1 MQFVKL
7 REHSQFLMAVILFVV
22 STTGSLFAAKESY
35 AHECGDHHRL
45 HHKDWAKSWQMEYE
59 YKVIDA
65 TSREETLNKYGKDGW
80 ELALFYPTGTSSAG
94 GNGYF
99 ILKKR
104 SVEKKND
111 PGASSQAETKN

>member
-1 MQFVKL
+1 MQITKF
-7 REHSQFLMAVILFVV
+7 RESHFLMAVILFTAF
-22 STTGSLFAAKESY
+22 TTGLLFSTKESY
-35 AHECGDHHRL
+35 AHKRGE
-45 HHKDWAKSWQMEYE
+45 HHKDWAKNWQMEYE

-111 PGASSQAETKN
+111 SGTSSQAEIKN

>member
-1 MQFVKL
+1 MRFTKF
-7 REHSQFLMAVILFVV
+7 RESRFLMAVILFIV
-22 STTGSLFAAKESY
+22 STTGSLFAVKESY
-35 AHECGDHHRL
+35 AHKRSEHY
-45 HHKDWAKSWQMEYE
+45 KDLAKNWQMEYE

-99 ILKKR
+99 ILKRR
-104 SVEKKND
+104 SIEKKND
-111 PGASSQAETKN
+111 LGASSQAETKN

>member
-1 MQFVKL
+1 MQFTKF
-7 REHSQFLMAVILFVV
+7 RESRFLMAVILFIV
-22 STTGSLFAAKESY
+22 STTGSFFAVKESY
-35 AHECGDHHRL
+35 AHKRGEHY
-45 HHKDWAKSWQMEYE
+45 KDLAKNWQTEYE

-65 TSREETLNKYGKDGW
+65 TSREETLNKYGKEGW

-104 SVEKKND
+104 SVERKND
-111 PGASSQAETKN
+111 PSTSNQTETKN

>member
-1 MQFVKL
+1 MRFTKF
-7 REHSQFLMAVILFVV
+7 RESRFLMAVILFIV
-22 STTGSLFAAKESY
+22 STTGSLFAVKESY
-35 AHECGDHHRL
+35 AHKRGEHY
-45 HHKDWAKSWQMEYE
+45 KDLAKNWQMEYE

-104 SVEKKND
+104 SIEKKND

>member
-1 MQFVKL
+1 MQFIKF
-7 REHSQFLMAVILFVV
+7 RESHFLMAVILFTAF
-22 STTGSLFAAKESY
+22 TTGLLFSTKESY
-35 AHECGDHHRL
+35 AHRHCGHHR
-45 HHKDWAKSWQMEYE
+45 DWAKKLYIEYE

-104 SVEKKND
+104 SIEKKND
-111 PGASSQAETKN
+111 SGTSSQAEIKN